1 MTFCLSLFF
10 LSAFFGAS
18 FVDEAFACAAVTI
31 GNGCCD
37 SESMPM
43 HEWNI
48 TVCPG
53 HLVPKCNI
61 FGHNCVACRYDYSPP
76 SCNVSVACSC
86 YYCCD
91 PQYASTCPDGCKN
104 CVKDGEGG
112 CPQNSAAH
120 FKQINDNS
128 SLSHLESAAK
138 KRGEFGKI
146 DVDKS
151 GGISSKEAIAH
162 LVKTKNGTSAD
173 DLAKNMAWFSQ
184 MDSNG
189 NNRIEPGEFDRSLT
203 E

>member
-10 LSAFFGAS
+10 LSAFFGAPAIS
-18 FVDEAFACAAVTI
+18 SQSATFSATIAWRAVTI
-31 GNGCCD
+31 TRRPRAMLA
-37 SESMPM
+37 SPAAAT
-43 HEWNI
+43 
-48 TVCPG
+48 TVAIHSTPL
-53 HLVPKCNI
+53 LVRMGAKIALRTGRADARRIQQPI
-61 FGHNCVACRYDYSPP
+61 SSRS
-76 SCNVSVACSC
+76 
-86 YYCCD
+86 
-91 PQYASTCPDGCKN
+91 STKFTMTVGY
-104 CVKDGEGG
+104 
-112 CPQNSAAH
+112 
-120 FKQINDNS
+120 DNS

-173 DLAKNMAWFSQ
+173 DLAKNMSWFAH